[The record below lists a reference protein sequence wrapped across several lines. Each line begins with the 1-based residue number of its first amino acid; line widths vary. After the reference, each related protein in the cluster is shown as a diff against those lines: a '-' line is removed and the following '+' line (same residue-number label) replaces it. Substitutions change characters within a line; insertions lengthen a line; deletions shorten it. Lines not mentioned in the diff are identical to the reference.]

1 LNAKRHDKIHLAF
14 LQEKFMK
21 PERSTLEP
29 QIIDIVRRALDED
42 IGSGDITT
50 LTTVP
55 DNLWM
60 TGNFVARAEGVIAGL
75 EIACLAFE
83 LLDDR
88 VEVHPEVRDGRL
100 VRPLQV
106 LAQLKGPA
114 RPLLTAERTALN
126 LLQRMSG
133 IATTTRRYVMEVEG
147 TRAVILDTRKT
158 VPGLR
163 VLDKLAVRLGG
174 GSNHRIGLYDMALI
188 KNNHIAAVGGDLA
201 EAVRRVRQGDPQNR
215 PVEIEVRS
223 LDQLKVALELD
234 VDRILLDNMNTS
246 QLRQAVVMADGRI
259 PLEAS
264 GGVTLESVAEIAHT
278 GVDFISVGALTHSI
292 QALDISL
299 WLDEVSQD

>member
-1 LNAKRHDKIHLAF
+1 MTTPRTNID
-14 LQEKFMK
+14 
-21 PERSTLEP
+21 P
-29 QIIDIVRRALDED
+29 QIIEIIRRALYED
-42 IGSGDITT
+42 IGDGDVTT

-55 DNLWM
+55 LDLWM
-60 TGNFVARAEGVIAGL
+60 TGNFVARADGVIAGL
-75 EIACLAFE
+75 EIAALAFE
-83 LLDDR
+83 LLDER
-88 VEVHPEVRDGRL
+88 VEVHIQVSDGTR
-100 VRPLQV
+100 VEPLQV

-114 RPLLTAERTALN
+114 RALLTGERTALN

-133 IATTTRRYVMEVEG
+133 IATTTQRYVQAVQG

-174 GSNHRIGLYDMALI
+174 GTNHRTGLYDMALI
-188 KNNHIAAVGGDLA
+188 KNNHITAVGGDLA
-201 EAVRRVRQGDPQNR
+201 EAVRRVRQGDPQHR

-223 LDQLKVALELD
+223 LEQLIQALELD

-246 QLRQAVVMADGRI
+246 QLRQAVELTKGRI

-264 GGVTLESVAEIAHT
+264 GGVTLESVSEIART
-278 GVDFISVGALTHSI
+278 GVDFISVGALTHSV

-299 WLDEVSQD
+299 WLDEV